1 MNSGGGSAF
10 RITSGSVPEIAGSTL
25 EFMPPDVIVVLFKSS
40 LLVLSA
46 LFPIVNPLGTSP
58 IFLSLTAGYSSE
70 SRAALSRKIA
80 LNSFWL
86 LTGSMLVGTHILAF
100 FGISIPIVQ
109 VGGGLVVIS
118 AGWSVLQGESEP
130 TETPSKKNISQR
142 DIANRAFYPLTL
154 PLTVGPGSISVALTL
169 GATEMHRNPVLR
181 LIPALVGPALVAIS
195 VFLSYRFAERL
206 AHLLG
211 ETVMNV
217 IVRLSA
223 FILLC
228 IGVQIVWEGV
238 RTLVNSAH

>member
-1 MNSGGGSAF
+1 
-10 RITSGSVPEIAGSTL
+10 
-25 EFMPPDVIVVLFKSS
+25 
-40 LLVLSA
+40 
-46 LFPIVNPLGTSP
+46 VNPLGNSP
-58 IFLSLTAGYSSE
+58 IFLSLTSGYSSE
-70 SRAALSRKIA
+70 ARTILSRKIA

-109 VGGGLVVIS
+109 VGGGLVVIF

-130 TETPSKKNISQR
+130 TETPSKKNISKR

-154 PLTVGPGSISVALTL
+154 PLTVGPGSISVALTV
-169 GATEMHRNPVLR
+169 GATEIHRSHLIR
-181 LIPALVGPALVAIS
+181 LLAALVGPALIALS

-206 AHLLG
+206 AQLLG
-211 ETVMNV
+211 ETAMNV
-217 IVRLSA
+217 IVRLSS

-238 RTLVNSAH
+238 RTLLNSTH

>member
-1 MNSGGGSAF
+1 MPSG
-10 RITSGSVPEIAGSTL
+10 L
-25 EFMPPDVIVVLFKSS
+25 VVELVKSC

-46 LFPIVNPLGTSP
+46 LFPIVNPLGNSP
-58 IFLSLTAGYSSE
+58 IFLTLTSGYSSE
-70 SRAALSRKIA
+70 SRAILSRKIA

-130 TETPSKKNISQR
+130 TETSTKKNITQR

-169 GATEMHRNPVLR
+169 GATEIHRSHLLR
-181 LIPALVGPALVAIS
+181 LIAAIVGPALVALS

-206 AHLLG
+206 AQFLG

-217 IVRLSA
+217 IVRLSS

-238 RTLVNSAH
+238 RTLLNSPH

>member
-1 MNSGGGSAF
+1 MSSEA
-10 RITSGSVPEIAGSTL
+10 
-25 EFMPPDVIVVLFKSS
+25 IVALVKSC

-46 LFPIVNPLGTSP
+46 LFPIVNPLGNSP
-58 IFLSLTAGYSSE
+58 IFLSLTSGYSTE
-70 SRAALSRKIA
+70 ARTILSRKIA

-86 LTGSMLVGTHILAF
+86 LTVSMLIGTHILAF

-109 VGGGLVVIS
+109 VGGGLVVIY
-118 AGWSVLQGESEP
+118 AGWSVLQGEAEP
-130 TETPSKKNISQR
+130 TETPVQKNITQR

-169 GATEMHRNPVLR
+169 GVTETHRSAWLR
-181 LIPALVGPALVAIS
+181 LVAAIIGPALVS
-195 VFLSYRFAERL
+195 VSIFLSYRFAERL

-211 ETVMNV
+211 ETAMNV
-217 IVRLSA
+217 IVRLSS

-238 RTLVNSAH
+238 RTLINSAH

>member
-1 MNSGGGSAF
+1 
-10 RITSGSVPEIAGSTL
+10 
-25 EFMPPDVIVVLFKSS
+25 MPYEAILALVKSC
-40 LLVLSA
+40 LLVLTG
-46 LFPIVNPLGTSP
+46 LFPIVNPLGNSP
-58 IFLSLTAGYSSE
+58 IFLSLTSGYSSE
-70 SRAALSRKIA
+70 ARTILSRKIA

-109 VGGGLVVIS
+109 VGGGLVVIY

-130 TETPSKKNISQR
+130 TETPTKKNITQQ

-169 GATEMHRNPVLR
+169 GATEMHHSQLLR
-181 LIPALVGPALVAIS
+181 LIAAIIGPALVALS

-206 AHLLG
+206 ANLLG
-211 ETVMNV
+211 ETAMNV
-217 IVRLSA
+217 IVRLSS

-228 IGVQIVWEGV
+228 IGVQIMWEGV
-238 RTLVNSAH
+238 RTLLNSAR

>member
-1 MNSGGGSAF
+1 
-10 RITSGSVPEIAGSTL
+10 
-25 EFMPPDVIVVLFKSS
+25 MPSEVIVALVKSC
-40 LLVLSA
+40 LLVFSA
-46 LFPIVNPLGTSP
+46 LFPIVNPLGNSP
-58 IFLSLTAGYSSE
+58 IFLSLTSGYSSE
-70 SRAALSRKIA
+70 ARTILSRKIA

-109 VGGGLVVIS
+109 VGGGLVVIF

-130 TETPSKKNISQR
+130 TETPSKKNISKR

-154 PLTVGPGSISVALTL
+154 PLTVGPGSISVALTV
-169 GATEMHRNPVLR
+169 GATEIHRSHLIR
-181 LIPALVGPALVAIS
+181 LLAALVGPALIALS

-206 AHLLG
+206 AQLLG
-211 ETVMNV
+211 ETAMNV
-217 IVRLSA
+217 IVRLSS

-238 RTLVNSAH
+238 RTLLNSTH